1 MTKSEFT
8 GQTLQVAAQPCKRRR
23 PVSRVAG
30 LLAQGANVRPKSLLS
45 ARNPLPSGRKIAQR
59 GPVIIHKY
67 KNDSISSVLAASR
80 KCSLENAFRFVKM
93 AVLGAFLFVV
103 PLRAATIETMASL
116 TNPLPGSEPSP
127 TPDPYFIP
135 NPDYPQVRLSNG
147 TLYGTS
153 FGSFNG
159 GGSVHG
165 SVFKLAPN
173 GSVSVLYQFQAATED
188 EANPTVLIAGADGN
202 LYGATAPRAVG
213 DLNGMIYQ
221 LTPSG
226 IFTPL
231 YHFHDGKGTH
241 ATSLMQ
247 AADGNFYGTA
257 AGDSS
262 GGFFNHPPEMHNAGI
277 IFKLTPAG
285 VFTTLYTFTGGA
297 DGSFPNAITEGPD
310 GNFYGSTRCG
320 PESPLNVFSGFG
332 KIFKITPAG
341 AMTTLLTFTGGNDG
355 GNPGRLIQGGDGNM
369 YGIAGYPTIGTVF
382 KVTPAGAR
390 NTVYRFEG
398 NNGSGPSRLIASTDG
413 NVYGTTQDGGLP
425 QAGSIYRI
433 DPAGQVTA
441 YLFDGASTG
450 GHPSQLFE
458 GEEHN
463 LYGATAMGGASGH
476 GTVFRLNLAPPR
488 NLLNI
493 STRSQVLT
501 DSKVLIG
508 GFIISGTAPKRV
520 IIRGIGPSLNGV
532 GVTLQDP
539 TLELHQGINTIAI
552 NDNWREHEAEV
563 QATSIPPTNDL
574 ESAIVATLAPGAY
587 TAILQGKS
595 NGTGVGVVEVYDLD
609 QAAASRLANISTRA
623 FVDTGNNVMIGGL
636 IVSGGVGGGTA
647 RVILRAIGPSL
658 SASGVEGALQDP
670 NLELH
675 DASGTT
681 VAANDN
687 WKLRPDGS
695 SQQGEIEATSI
706 PPANDLEAALVQTL
720 APGNYTAIVGGT
732 GNTSGVAVVEA
743 YTLQ

>member
-1 MTKSEFT
+1 M
-8 GQTLQVAAQPCKRRR
+8 
-23 PVSRVAG
+23 
-30 LLAQGANVRPKSLLS
+30 
-45 ARNPLPSGRKIAQR
+45 
-59 GPVIIHKY
+59 IIHKY
-67 KNDSISSVLAASR
+67 KNDSISSPLTVSR
-80 KCSLENAFRFVKM
+80 KCPFQNALRFAKI
-93 AVLGAFLFVV
+93 AVFGATLFVV

-116 TNPLPGSEPSP
+116 TAPLPGSEPSP
-127 TPDPYFIP
+127 TPDPNFIP
-135 NPDYPQVRLSNG
+135 NPDYPQVRLANG
-147 TLYGTS
+147 ILYGTS
-153 FGSFNG
+153 FGTFNG
-159 GGSVHG
+159 GSSIHG
-165 SVFKLAPN
+165 SVYQVWPN
-173 GSVSVLYQFQAATED
+173 GSVTVLYALQALTPD
-188 EANPTVLIAGADGN
+188 EANPTILVGGADGN

-213 DLNGMIYQ
+213 DLNGMIYK

-226 IFTPL
+226 VFTPL
-231 YHFHDGKGTH
+231 YHFVDGKGTH

-247 AADGNFYGTA
+247 GADGNFYGTA

-285 VFTTLYTFTGGA
+285 VFTTLYTFTGGV
-297 DGSFPNAITEGPD
+297 DGSLPNAITQGPD

-320 PESPLNVFSGFG
+320 PETPANVFSGFG

-341 AMTTLLTFTGGNDG
+341 AMTTLFSFTGGNDG

-382 KVTPAGAR
+382 KVTPAGVR
-390 NTVYRFEG
+390 NTVFRFEG

-425 QAGSIYRI
+425 QAGSIYKI

-441 YLFDGASTG
+441 YLFDGTGTG

-463 LYGATAMGGASGH
+463 LYGVTTMGGASHH
-476 GTVFRLNLAPPR
+476 GTIFRLNLAPPR

-520 IIRGIGPSLNGV
+520 IIRGIGPSLHGV
-532 GVTLQDP
+532 GITLQDP
-539 TLELHQGINTIAI
+539 MLELHQGINTIAF
-552 NDNWREHEAEV
+552 NDDWREHEAEV
-563 QATSIPPTNDL
+563 LATTIPPTNDL
-574 ESAIVATLAPGAY
+574 ESAIVATLSPGAY
-587 TAILQGKS
+587 TAILQGKN

-609 QAAASRLANISTRA
+609 QTATSRLGNISTRA

-658 SASGVEGALQDP
+658 TASGVQGALQDP
-670 NLELH
+670 ALELH

-681 VAANDN
+681 IAANDN

-695 SQQGEIEATSI
+695 SQQGEIEATTI
-706 PPANDLEAALVQTL
+706 PPNNDLEAALVQTL
-720 APGNYTAIVGGT
+720 APGNYTVVLRGT